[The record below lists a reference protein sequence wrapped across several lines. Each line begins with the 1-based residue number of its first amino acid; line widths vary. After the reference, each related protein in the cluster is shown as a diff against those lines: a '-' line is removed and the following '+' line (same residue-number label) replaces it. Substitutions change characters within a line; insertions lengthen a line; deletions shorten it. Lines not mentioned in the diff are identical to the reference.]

1 MNTINNAL
9 QLALKWEQRQRLTL
23 LEATVF
29 WSGEVSTAS
38 LTQHFGISR
47 VQASKDFTL
56 YQTLCPDN
64 IRYDKSLKRYVLDDA
79 FKASFMVGS
88 AGEFLQI
95 LKIHQGDSSNTVVAL
110 ADNLPI
116 VEVLEPVFRQVDP
129 TILQTINQAILSDKV
144 VNVRYQS
151 MSRTEPVEHQLCPHA
166 LVFDGLRWHT
176 RAFSYTH
183 HEFRDFV
190 LARIYSAKT
199 LGPAEM
205 DASEDVNWDTF
216 VLVKIGAHP
225 GLSDT
230 QKAVIEFDY
239 GMVNGVLEREVR
251 GALLFYF
258 LKMMRIGPDDL
269 MRDAMVQQ
277 IVLLNRDDLSEYLGN
292 SQ

>member
-79 FKASFMVGS
+79 FKAAFMVGS
-88 AGEFLQI
+88 TGEFLQI
-95 LKIHQGDSSNTVVAL
+95 LKIHQGDSFNTVVAL

-190 LARIYSAKT
+190 LARIHSAKT

-230 QKAVIEFDY
+230 QKAAIEFDY
-239 GMVNGVLEREVR
+239 GMVNGVLVRELR

-258 LKMMRIGPDDL
+258 LNMMRIGPDDL

-277 IVLLNRDDLSEYLGN
+277 VVLLNRDDLSEYL
-292 SQ
+292 QF

>member
-1 MNTINNAL
+1 MVNTRL
-9 QLALKWEQRQRLTL
+9 QSLKWEQRQRLTL

-29 WSGEVSTAS
+29 WSGAVSTAS

-64 IRYDKSLKRYVLDDA
+64 IRYDKSLKRYVLDDT
-79 FKASFMVGS
+79 FKAAFMVGS

-95 LKIHQGDSSNTVVAL
+95 LKVHQGDSSYTVVAL

-116 VEVLEPVFRQVDP
+116 VEVLEPAFRQVDP

-144 VNVRYQS
+144 VKVRYQS
-151 MSRTEPVEHQLCPHA
+151 MSRAEPVEHQLCPHA

-183 HEFRDFV
+183 YEFRDFV
-190 LARIYSAKT
+190 LARIYSAEM

-205 DASEDVNWDTF
+205 DASEDVHWDIF
-216 VLVKIGAHP
+216 VPIKIGAHP
-225 GLSDT
+225 DLSDT
-230 QKAVIEFDY
+230 QKAAIEFDY
-239 GMVNGVLEREVR
+239 GMVNGILACEVR
-251 GALLFYF
+251 GALLYYF
-258 LKMMRIGPDDL
+258 LRTMRIGPDDL
-269 MRDAMVQQ
+269 TRDAMVQQ
-277 IVLLNRDDLSEYLGN
+277 IVLLNRDDLRKYL
-292 SQ
+292 QF

>member
-1 MNTINNAL
+1 MVNTL
-9 QLALKWEQRQRLTL
+9 FKSLKWEQRQRLTL

-38 LTQHFGISR
+38 LTQYFGISR

-79 FKASFMVGS
+79 FKAAFMVGS

-95 LKIHQGDSSNTVVAL
+95 LKVHQGDSSNTVVVL

-144 VNVRYQS
+144 VKVRYQS
-151 MSRTEPVEHQLCPHA
+151 MSRAESVEHQLCPHT

-190 LARIYSAKT
+190 LARIHSAET

-205 DASEDVNWDTF
+205 NASEDVHWDTF
-216 VLVKIGAHP
+216 VPVKIGAHP

-230 QKAVIEFDY
+230 QKAAIEFDY
-239 GMVNGVLEREVR
+239 GMVNGIFASEVR
-251 GALLFYF
+251 GALLYYF
-258 LKMMRIGPDDL
+258 LRTMRIGTDDL
-269 MRDAMVQQ
+269 IRDAMVQQ
-277 IVLLNRDDLSEYLGN
+277 IVLLNREDLSEYL
-292 SQ
+292 QF